1 MSDQGGAAA
10 ESAQPAEGQGA
21 TDNPNAQY
29 LTDVPEELH
38 PLFDDVLK
46 RKDGDFTKRFQK
58 AAEFQKQWEPYSQ
71 IEGLN
76 GMSPDEVADLVGFY
90 QTMNDPQAFI
100 GWYEQAGKRL
110 QDEFGYQPSLD
121 EDAWVKAGQE
131 NGWFDPDDDGQGG
144 GEPQGLDPASIE
156 QMVKQALE
164 QELAP
169 VKQFM
174 GSQQQEQA
182 VGQIRTELEDRYKT
196 LLGEHQLDDSDDVR
210 DDILTLANAFA
221 ADESEQDPIGRAFEK
236 YLRMTGKAKGDMVD
250 EKLGHQNGNTLGTG
264 SADTSPESYS
274 HDDPRIREAV
284 LNRIRG

>member
-10 ESAQPAEGQGA
+10 EGAQPPEGQGA
-21 TDNPNAQY
+21 TENPNAQY

-58 AAEFQKQWEPYSQ
+58 AAEFQKTWEPYTQ
-71 IEGLN
+71 VEGLN
-76 GMSPDEVADLVGFY
+76 NLSPDEVADLVGFY

-100 GWYEQAGKRL
+100 GWYEQAGQRL
-110 QDEFGYQPSLD
+110 REEFGYQPQLD
-121 EDAWVKAGQE
+121 EDSWVKAGQE
-131 NGWFDPDDDGQGG
+131 NGWFDPDDDSQGG
-144 GEPQGLDPASIE
+144 TEQQGLDPSSIQ
-156 QMVKQALE
+156 QMVQQALE

-174 GSQQQEQA
+174 GSQQQEQM
-182 VGQIRTELEDRYKT
+182 VGQIRSELEDRYKS

-221 ADESEQDPIGRAFEK
+221 ADENEQDPIGRAFEK
-236 YLRMTGKAKGDMVD
+236 YLRMTGKARGDMVD

-264 SADTSPESYS
+264 SADTAPESYS

>member
-1 MSDQGGAAA
+1 MSEQGGAAA
-10 ESAQPAEGQGA
+10 EGAQPQEGQGA

-100 GWYEQAGKRL
+100 QWYEQAGQRL
-110 QDEFGYQPSLD
+110 QEEFGYQPSLD

-131 NGWFDPDDDGQGG
+131 NGWFDPDDDTGN
-144 GEPQGLDPASIE
+144 GEPQGLDPQTVQ
-156 QMVKQALE
+156 QMVQQALE

-182 VGQIRTELEDRYKT
+182 VGQIRTELEDRYTT
-196 LLGEHQLDDSDDVR
+196 LLKEHQLDDSEDVR

-264 SADTSPESYS
+264 SADTSPESFS

>member
-1 MSDQGGAAA
+1 MSEQGGAAA
-10 ESAQPAEGQGA
+10 EGAQPAEGQGA

-58 AAEFQKQWEPYSQ
+58 AAEFQKQWEPYSK

-76 GMSPDEVADLVGFY
+76 GMGPDEVSDLVSFY

-100 GWYEQAGKRL
+100 QWYEQAGKRL

-121 EDAWVKAGQE
+121 EDSWVKAGQE
-131 NGWFDPDDDGQGG
+131 NGWFDPDDNTTPPEQDR
-144 GEPQGLDPASIE
+144 LDPASVQ
-156 QMVKQALE
+156 QMVQQALE

-174 GSQQQEQA
+174 GSHEQQQ
-182 VGQIRTELEDRYKT
+182 VIGQIQTELEDRYNS
-196 LLGEHQLDDSDDVR
+196 LLKEHELEDSEDVR
-210 DDILTLANAFA
+210 DDVLTLANAFA
-221 ADESEQDPIGRAFEK
+221 ADENEQDPIGRAFEK
-236 YLRMTGKAKGDMVD
+236 YLRMTGKAKGDLVD
-250 EKLGHQNGNTLGTG
+250 QKLNQQNGNALGSG
-264 SADTSPESYS
+264 SADTAPESYS

>member
-1 MSDQGGAAA
+1 MSEQGEG
-10 ESAQPAEGQGA
+10 AQPAEGQG
-21 TDNPNAQY
+21 DNPNAQY

-58 AAEFQKQWEPYSQ
+58 AAEFQKTWEPYSKV
-71 IEGLN
+71 EGLN
-76 GMSPDEVADLVGFY
+76 GMSPKEVSDLVSFY

-100 GWYEQAGKRL
+100 QWYEQAGKQL
-110 QDEFGYQPSLD
+110 QEEFGYQPSLD
-121 EDAWVKAGQE
+121 EDSWLKAGQE
-131 NGWFDPDDDGQGG
+131 NGWFDPDDDNT
-144 GEPQGLDPASIE
+144 PQERESLDPASIQ
-156 QMVKQALE
+156 QMVQQALE

-174 GSQQQEQA
+174 GSQQQEQV
-182 VGQIRTELEDRYKT
+182 VGQIRSELEDRYKT

-250 EKLGHQNGNTLGTG
+250 EKLNRQNGNTLGTG
-264 SADTSPESYS
+264 SADTAPESYS

-284 LNRIRG
+284 MNRIRG